1 MKIILLRHGPPDFIA
16 RSVGPD
22 NPPPKALHSY
32 EVSSVKE
39 PPPDHLRQLA
49 QSANL
54 CVTSEFERARN
65 SATLLQLEP
74 VDPTNLFNEAG
85 LPHPN
90 QLYIQLPWPVFL
102 TLFRV
107 LWLFGYRRNCR
118 GRIEDRQ
125 QARRACD
132 YLCKAAT
139 QHKSVI
145 GIGHGIM
152 NRLICAELKKS
163 GWSVASRSGT
173 GYWSS
178 ITLQKIP

>member
-74 VDPTNLFNEAG
+74 VDSTNLFNEAR

-90 QLYIQLPWPVFL
+90 LSLIHISEPTRLGMISYAVF
-102 TLFRV
+102 
-107 LWLFGYRRNCR
+107 C
-118 GRIEDRQ
+118 
-125 QARRACD
+125 
-132 YLCKAAT
+132 
-139 QHKSVI
+139 
-145 GIGHGIM
+145 
-152 NRLICAELKKS
+152 LKK
-163 GWSVASRSGT
+163 
-173 GYWSS
+173 
-178 ITLQKIP
+178 KK

>member
-22 NPPPKALHSY
+22 NPPPKALYTY
-32 EVSSVKE
+32 EASSVKE

-74 VDPTNLFNEAG
+74 VDSTNLFNEAG

-118 GRIEDRQ
+118 GRREDRH

-132 YLCKAAT
+132 YLCTAAS
-139 QHKSVI
+139 QHNSVI
-145 GIGHGIM
+145 EIGHGIM
-152 NRLICAELKKS
+152 NRLICSELKKS
-163 GWSVASRSGT
+163 GWSVVSRSGT